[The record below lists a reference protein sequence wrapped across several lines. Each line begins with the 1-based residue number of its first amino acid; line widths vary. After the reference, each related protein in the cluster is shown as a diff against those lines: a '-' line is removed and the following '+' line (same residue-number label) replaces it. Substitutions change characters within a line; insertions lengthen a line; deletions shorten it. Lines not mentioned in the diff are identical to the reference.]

1 MRFLP
6 WIFRILL
13 ILLVIRY
20 VLRLLFPPRRKPV
33 AANRR
38 PLERLGGELVRD
50 PNCGT
55 YVAKEKAIAAGSSAD
70 PMYFCSAACRDA
82 YAAAQPVRSR

>member
-20 VLRLLFPPRRKPV
+20 VLRLLFP
-33 AANRR
+33 RR
-38 PLERLGGELVRD
+38 PLAAGKRRPSERLGGELVRD

-55 YVAKEKAIAAGSSAD
+55 YVTKEKAIAAGSSAD
-70 PMYFCSAACRDA
+70 PIYFCSAACRDA
-82 YAAAQPVRSR
+82 YAAARPARSR